1 MADTVTPNYGWVKP
15 QVGGDGST
23 WGATINNDLDLIDA
37 QVFSNQS
44 QLGAVSSV
52 VQAPNVI
59 GLTAPNGT
67 GNLVQGSTNGSVR
80 WQLLLGNGASET
92 GGNVGSDFALAAFS
106 DTAGYLSEP
115 ITIARSSGLV
125 SMSWGLNVGGPGI
138 STPSLN
144 ATNGAIENF
153 SVYGNATVNGALT
166 VGANVQID
174 NGLYVAGG
182 ALSANG
188 AVSFGSSLAVGA
200 NVQINNGLYVAG
212 GATTLNA
219 TLLVGGAVTCNS
231 TLNAAGGITG
241 SAFGLTDGY
250 TALYSQNLTLYPGL
264 VLNGGGGSFS
274 FSASSGSIMEADP
287 GGQLGIYGQAYKP
300 GGGPW
305 INSSDARIK
314 TVQGPYEL
322 GLNEIL
328 DLKPVVYRFKGNDAA
343 PGKQSRTA
351 ADRSFVG
358 LVAQEVESVFP
369 GMVTRRKG
377 HIDGRE
383 VDDLRDLDTNELIF
397 ALVNAVKTLAAE
409 VAELKAR

>member
-1 MADTVTPNYGWVKP
+1 
-15 QVGGDGST
+15 
-23 WGATINNDLDLIDA
+23 
-37 QVFSNQS
+37 
-44 QLGAVSSV
+44 
-52 VQAPNVI
+52 
-59 GLTAPNGT
+59 
-67 GNLVQGSTNGSVR
+67 
-80 WQLLLGNGASET
+80 
-92 GGNVGSDFALAAFS
+92 
-106 DTAGYLSEP
+106 
-115 ITIARSSGLV
+115 
-125 SMSWGLNVGGPGI
+125 LNV
-138 STPSLN
+138 TN
-144 ATNGAIENF
+144 ANI
-153 SVYGNATVNGALT
+153 GALT
-166 VGANVQID
+166 VTGNEVVD
-174 NGLYVAGG
+174 G
-182 ALSANG
+182 
-188 AVSFGSSLAVGA
+188 
-200 NVQINNGLYVAG
+200 
-212 GATTLNA
+212 TL
-219 TLLVGGAVTCNS
+219 TVGGAVACDSTFYAGGAVSCGS
-231 TLNAAGGITG
+231 TLAVGGNTALNTMSANTINVTTLYASAFTNYGSEQINGNLVVGNTINAGSGVTA